1 MKGLLSRAFSFLE
14 GFLIVLTPLTA
25 VAGIILSFLAS
36 LFRVWE
42 PGKDGSAFLL
52 GAVSGSTVAI
62 SLWGRGW
69 FSLWGSPGLIPLA
82 FVLTVFAGSL
92 LSLKSPR

>member
-1 MKGLLSRAFSFLE
+1 MRSLLSRTFSFIE

-36 LFRVWE
+36 LFMTWE
-42 PGKDGSAFLL
+42 PGKDGPAFLL
-52 GAVSGSTVAI
+52 GAVSGSAVAI

-69 FSLWGSPGLIPLA
+69 FSLWGSLGLIPLA
-82 FVLTVFAGSL
+82 FVLAVFAGSV

>member
-1 MKGLLSRAFSFLE
+1 MRSLLSCTFSFIE

-36 LFRVWE
+36 LFRVWKPRE
-42 PGKDGSAFLL
+42 DGPAFLL
-52 GAVSGSTVAI
+52 GAVSGSAVAI
-62 SLWGRGW
+62 SLWGWGW
-69 FSLWGSPGLIPLA
+69 FSLWGSLGLIPLA
-82 FVLTVFAGSL
+82 FVLAVFAGSI

>member
-1 MKGLLSRAFSFLE
+1 MRLLSRVFSFLE

-42 PGKDGSAFLL
+42 PREDGPAFLL
-52 GAVSGSTVAI
+52 GASSGSAVAI
-62 SLWGRGW
+62 SLWGREW
-69 FSLWGSPGLIPLA
+69 LSIWGSMGLIPLA
-82 FVLTVFAGSL
+82 FVSAVLVGL
-92 LSLKSPR
+92 MLSLR